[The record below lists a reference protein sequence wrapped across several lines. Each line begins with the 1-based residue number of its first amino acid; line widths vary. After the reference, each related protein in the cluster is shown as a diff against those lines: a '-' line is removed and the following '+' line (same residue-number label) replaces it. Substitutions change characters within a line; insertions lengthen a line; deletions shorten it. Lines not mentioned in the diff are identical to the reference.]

1 MATSISGK
9 EWAVGMLFS
18 SREFVFQIPPYQRPY
33 AWGESEAG
41 ALFDDVEA
49 ALGSA
54 GGKLDPAPPYFFGSI
69 VVIKDDGAAVAEVV
83 DGQQRLT
90 TLTLLLAALRSELEG
105 PARSSLQPLIYEPED
120 TIFRTPARYRLT
132 LRKLDEA
139 FFRERVQ
146 MDSGLATLDALN
158 LDKLSDSQKNLARN
172 AKLMV
177 ARVRALPSERRV
189 QLAQYLATRCFL
201 VVVWTANFDS
211 AYRIFS
217 VLNDRGLDLSHAD
230 VLKADVLGA
239 LSNETERDAYAAKW
253 EGIEEELGREPF
265 KELFSHIRTIFVR
278 KKVDKTVLA
287 ELREHVKPAT
297 KPKWF
302 VDDVLVPY
310 AGALETIRAANYE
323 STADAAKV
331 NGLLRWLERVDN
343 RDWEPTAIVLVSRYE
358 ASVAN
363 LTQAL
368 AALER
373 LAGVLMVARADI
385 NERINRYAAILELL
399 EKKDTPIDS
408 LCAAIAP
415 TEAERTQAFTIVDGE
430 LYENP
435 KVRGYVLLR
444 IDGLL
449 SGAAAPHARDNPT
462 VEHVLPQA
470 PQAGSVWLKWWP
482 DDAIRIRWTHRLGNL
497 LLLTQ
502 RKNSQASRLDFEDKK
517 KKYFQTKGGVSDFP
531 LTTQVLKEKT
541 WDLPVVERRQR
552 ELLEVL
558 KGHWAE

>member
-1 MATSISGK
+1 MAASISGK

-33 AWGESEAG
+33 AWGESEAR

-54 GGKLDPAPPYFFGSI
+54 GGKLDTAPPYFLGSI
-69 VVIKDDGAAVAEVV
+69 VIIKEDGAVVADVV

-146 MDSGLATLDALN
+146 VDGGLATLDALN

-172 AKLMV
+172 AKLLV
-177 ARVRALPSERRV
+177 VRVRALSNDRRV

-201 VVVWTANFDS
+201 VVVSTANFDS

-239 LSNETERDAYAAKW
+239 LLNEDDRNAYATKW
-253 EGIEEELGREPF
+253 EGIEEDLGREPF
-265 KELFSHIRTIFVR
+265 KDLFSHIRTIFVR
-278 KKVDKTVLA
+278 KKVEKTVLA
-287 ELREHVKPAT
+287 ELREHVKPST
-297 KPKWF
+297 RPKWF
-302 VDDVLVPY
+302 VDEVLVPY
-310 AGALETIRAANYE
+310 AEALETIRTASYE
-323 STADAAKV
+323 SAADAATV

-358 ASVAN
+358 ASAPD
-363 LTQAL
+363 LARAL
-368 AALER
+368 SALER

-385 NERINRYAAILELL
+385 NERISRYAAVLELL
-399 EKKDTPIDS
+399 ENKETS
-408 LCAAIAP
+408 LDAVCASLAP
-415 TEAERTQAFTIVDGE
+415 TESERARALAVVGGP

-435 KVRGYVLLR
+435 KVRGFVLLR

-449 SGAAAPHARDNPT
+449 SGAKAPHARENPT
-462 VEHVLPQA
+462 VEHVLPQN
-470 PQAGSVWLKWWP
+470 PEAGSGWLKWWS
-482 DDAIRIRWTHRLGNL
+482 DDAARISWTHRLGNL

-502 RKNSQASRLDFEDKK
+502 RKNSQASRLDFGEKK
-517 KKYFQTKGGVSDFP
+517 AKYFQAKGGVSDFP
-531 LTTQVLKEKT
+531 LTTQVLKEAT
-541 WDLPVVERRQR
+541 WDLPVVERRQT
-552 ELLEVL
+552 ELLTVL
-558 KGHWAE
+558 KKHWEG